1 MYRHFEDDLD
11 EIKSSVL
18 KMSYHVISQIQSA
31 LKSLENRDRALAL
44 KTIDKDG
51 VIDEMEILID
61 EKCAELILRHHP
73 LAGDLRFVL
82 ATLKLNND
90 LERIADLAVDIAQ
103 RALETADH
111 PPIKPYED
119 LPRLGETVLDML
131 KNSVESFTE
140 RNYETAK
147 KVILSDSEVDRL
159 RDRITLELMEKYIKR
174 EPEKAGV
181 SLSLILAARHLER
194 IGDHCV
200 NIAEDVIYMVSARIV
215 KHHHSEF

>member
-1 MYRHFEDDLD
+1 MYRHFEDEL
-11 EIKSSVL
+11 EAIKSSVL
-18 KMSYHVISQIQSA
+18 KMSYHVMDQIQAS
-31 LKSLENRDRALAL
+31 LKSLENRDRSLAMR
-44 KTIDKDG
+44 TIEKDR

-82 ATLKLNND
+82 STLKLNND
-90 LERIADLAVDIAQ
+90 LERIGDLAVDIAQ
-103 RALETADH
+103 RAIETADH

-119 LPRLGETVLDML
+119 LPKLGETVISML
-131 KNSVESFTE
+131 KNSVEAFTE
-140 RNYETAK
+140 KNYEMAK
-147 KVILSDSEVDRL
+147 KVILSDPEVDRL
-159 RDRITLELMEKYIKR
+159 RDRVTIELVEKYVKKDPSR
-174 EPEKAGV
+174 ASV

-200 NIAEDVIYMVSARIV
+200 NIAEDVIYMVSAKIV